1 MYFDE
6 DNCVSTLQIVQYSH
20 KCVEEGKQLVPKFAF
35 NTGAPTD
42 NFMDEIMSMCTISG
56 WMNETIGSLT
66 CTRDCGPAINYTEY
80 FTYDWD
86 ESQDLAVIGTKV
98 K

>member
-1 MYFDE
+1 MYF
-6 DNCVSTLQIVQYSH
+6 NRH
-20 KCVEEGKQLVPKFAF
+20 KCVEEGKQLVSKYAF
-35 NTGAPTD
+35 NAGLPTD

-66 CTRDCGPAINYTEY
+66 CTKDCGPATNYTEL
-80 FTYDWD
+80 FSYDWD
-86 ESQDLAVIGTKV
+86 ETQIMAEIGAKV